1 MTKPAYVLLEG
12 KENVRTPS
20 LRDTMFDL
28 LALAIKRYNHG
39 FSASLPP
46 PPPAPPPA
54 AS

>member
-28 LALAIKRYNHG
+28 LALAIIHLLSPR
-39 FSASLPP
+39 LTPVTID
-46 PPPAPPPA
+46 
-54 AS
+54 